1 MELRRVEQGLIRIRW
16 FGVLF
21 GLIGNAVTPT
31 WPDDLTRLLAWSLVA
46 ALGVG
51 NLVIWGATGRQ
62 NTDRSLSRLGV
73 AAFAFDGLVISSL
86 VWLFAFEEPYVTW
99 ALLMLVPMEGALR
112 YRLKGALLSGLTVA
126 LFFIPQTMRVAELQ
140 PGGFD
145 VSTYVFVVGLVFIVG
160 GITGTM
166 AENWHR
172 KNDQFLQQT
181 LKLAEVDQLKDRFLA
196 ITSHEIRGPLTAI
209 IAGLETVRKR
219 GERLTPEQHEQL
231 FDMMSRQGDQLSR
244 LVDDLLVTS
253 QLQSHTLALEKGWT
267 PVDTIIEQAV
277 QAAATKRRSHVL
289 EVFTEPYECQ
299 VDSSRIA
306 QIVRNLVENAF
317 KYTPEKT
324 RVTVTAKTDGG
335 GGLTLEIAD
344 EGPGIP
350 TEKRD
355 VLFDAFTRIEETAAG
370 REGVG
375 LGLYLVSQLVA
386 AMDGEIDLAS
396 SSKGTTFTIRI
407 PCRSRPLQRAKL
419 GLVRNPEDRA
429 SGS

>member
-1 MELRRVEQGLIRIRW
+1 MELRRLEQGLIRIRW

-21 GLIGNAVTPT
+21 GVIANAVTPS
-31 WPDDLTRLLAWSLVA
+31 WPDDLTLALAWVLVG

-51 NLVIWGATGRQ
+51 NLVIWGSLGRL
-62 NTDRSLSRLGV
+62 TSDRSLHRLGFL
-73 AAFAFDGLVISSL
+73 ALAFDALVIMSL

-99 ALLMLVPMEGALR
+99 ALLTLVPMEGALR
-112 YRLKGALLSGLTVA
+112 YRLRGAIVA
-126 LFFIPQTMRVAELQ
+126 AVCVAAFFILQTFHVADLKDR
-140 PGGFD
+140 GFD
-145 VSTYVFVVGLVFIVG
+145 LSTYVFVAGLVGTVAA
-160 GITGTM
+160 ITGTM

-209 IAGLETVRKR
+209 IAGLETIRKR
-219 GERLTPEQHEQL
+219 GERLSPEQREQL
-231 FDMMSRQGDQLSR
+231 FGMMAGQGDQLTR
-244 LVDDLLVTS
+244 LVDDLLSTS
-253 QLQSHTLALEKGWT
+253 QLQSDTLRLENDW
-267 PVDTIIEQAV
+267 VSIDTVIEQAL
-277 QAAATKRRSHVL
+277 QGAATKRRSHVL
-289 EVFTEPYECQ
+289 EVFAEPYECR
-299 VDSSRIA
+299 VDASRIA
-306 QIVRNLVENAF
+306 QIVRNLVENAY

-324 RVTVTAKTDGG
+324 RVKVTAKAASGELRLDVS
-335 GGLTLEIAD
+335 D

-355 VLFDAFTRIEETAAG
+355 ILFDAFSRIEETAAG

-386 AMDGEIDLAS
+386 AMDGEIDLSS

-407 PCRSRPLQRAKL
+407 PCQTRPLKAKL
-419 GLVRNPEDRA
+419 GLVRDPEEDA
-429 SGS
+429 TAG